1 LRGPQEPRS
10 GPDLNELN
18 IIQDGSLLI
27 RDGLLHQIGPTRR
40 VENLAEA
47 RHAVEINACGKVV
60 MPAFVDCHTHL
71 AYPPPGVS
79 ELDHAAAART
89 VMASTS
95 SRLALRWRVY
105 LQAMIRHGTTTVDIK
120 TGAGPDALA
129 EYKLMRILA
138 KLQREPLDV
147 VASLLFR
154 LSANGCSE
162 AESAEYTEFAR
173 RDLLP
178 KIRKRKLAHFAEVA
192 WDPAA
197 AHHPLFRRFL
207 GAASELGFP
216 CRMHAEFYA
225 AGAIGMAR
233 EFNAVS
239 ISHLEQA
246 TSSEASLMAGSGMIA
261 TLLPCA
267 SFHSGAGNAPARA
280 LVNAGVPIAL
290 GSNFHPTHS
299 PTLNM
304 QAVVALACL
313 RLGLTPAEAV
323 SAATINGAHAL
334 GCASRTGSLEPG
346 KSADVVILNIP
357 DYRELAHNLGSNL
370 VYATMK
376 RGAVIYREAEVGAGA
391 GRHRPRETPMLP

>member
-1 LRGPQEPRS
+1 
-10 GPDLNELN
+10 
-18 IIQDGSLLI
+18 
-27 RDGLLHQIGPTRR
+27 
-40 VENLAEA
+40 
-47 RHAVEINACGKVV
+47 
-60 MPAFVDCHTHL
+60 
-71 AYPPPGVS
+71 
-79 ELDHAAAART
+79 
-89 VMASTS
+89 
-95 SRLALRWRVY
+95 
-105 LQAMIRHGTTTVDIK
+105 
-120 TGAGPDALA
+120 
-129 EYKLMRILA
+129 
-138 KLQREPLDV
+138 
-147 VASLLFR
+147 
-154 LSANGCSE
+154 
-162 AESAEYTEFAR
+162 
-173 RDLLP
+173 
-178 KIRKRKLAHFAEVA
+178 
-192 WDPAA
+192 
-197 AHHPLFRRFL
+197 
-207 GAASELGFP
+207 
-216 CRMHAEFYA
+216 
-225 AGAIGMAR
+225 MAR